1 MIRILLA
8 DDHAM
13 VRDGLKALLE
23 QQPDCMVVGTA
34 EDGQAAVELAQQLRP
49 DIVVLDIDMPRLNG
63 IEAARAIVAALPGTR
78 ILMLSMKQGAEYI
91 HRALQAGALGYLLKD
106 SAGAELAP
114 AIRALHARRRYLS
127 DKISDT
133 VLADYLADRVTESP
147 LDRLSPRERNILQLL
162 AEGHSNAEAA
172 QVLAISVKTVE
183 TYRSRLMQKLGL
195 GDVASLVKFALQH
208 GLTQL

>member
-13 VRDGLKALLE
+13 IRDGLKAMLKQL
-23 QQPDCMVVGTA
+23 PDCAVVGTA
-34 EDGQAAVELAQQLRP
+34 EDGHTAVAAAQQLKP

-63 IEAARAIVAALPGTR
+63 IEAARAIAAALPDTKV
-78 ILMLSMKQGAEYI
+78 LMLSMKHEPQYI
-91 HRALQAGALGYLLKD
+91 HRALQAGARGYLLKD
-106 SAGAELAP
+106 SAGAELGP

-127 DKISDT
+127 EKISDR
-133 VLADYLADRVTESP
+133 VLSDYLADRVADSP

-172 QVLAISVKTVE
+172 KVLAISVKTVE
-183 TYRSRLMQKLGL
+183 TYRGRLMDKLGL
-195 GDVASLVKFALQH
+195 GDLPSLVKFALQH
-208 GLTQL
+208 GVTQL